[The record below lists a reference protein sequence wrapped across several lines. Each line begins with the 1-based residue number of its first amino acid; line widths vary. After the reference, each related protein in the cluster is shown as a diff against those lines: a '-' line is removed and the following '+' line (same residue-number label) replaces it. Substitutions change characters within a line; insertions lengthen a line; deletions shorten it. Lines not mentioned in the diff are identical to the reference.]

1 MKVSIVIPTYRR
13 EEELRRALESL
24 AAQTLTD
31 IEAVVV
37 DDNDCPEWNG
47 KVEAVIDAFRAE
59 YPDFALTYIQNHPG
73 LGSAEARNAGI
84 DAAEGEYITFLD
96 DDDEYMPEK
105 VERQYDFTLKGGYDY
120 TVTDLELYYE
130 DGELCERR
138 RRDYLA
144 DPGERTLLCC
154 HLMYHITGTDTI
166 MFRAEYLRGIGCFA
180 PIDMG
185 DEFYLMLRAITGEGK
200 FGYLPECHVKAYVHR
215 GEGGLSSGPAKIDG
229 ENSLFE
235 YKKQYFNS
243 LSKRYV
249 RFIKMRH
256 HAVLSF
262 ALLRSGHLFGFVGQA
277 ILAFACAP
285 VQSVR
290 MYMKLR

>member
-1 MKVSIVIPTYRR
+1 MKVSIIVPTYRR

-24 AAQTLTD
+24 AMQTFTD

-37 DDNDCPEWNG
+37 DDNDDPEWNG
-47 KVEAVIDAFRAE
+47 KVEAVISAFRAE
-59 YPDFALTYIQNHPG
+59 HPDLALRYIQNHPR

-84 DAAEGEYITFLD
+84 EAAEGKYITFLD
-96 DDDEYMPEK
+96 DDDEYLPEK
-105 VERQYDFTLKGGYDY
+105 IERQYDFTVKGGYDY
-120 TVTDLELYYE
+120 TVTDLDLYYD

-144 DPGERTLLCC
+144 DSVGGSLLCC
-154 HLMYHITGTDTI
+154 HLMHHITGTDTI
-166 MFRAEYLRGIGCFA
+166 MFRAEYLHSIGCFA

-215 GEGGLSSGPAKIDG
+215 GEGGLSSGSAKIDG

-235 YKKQYFNS
+235 YKKQYFDILDKKS
-243 LSKRYV
+243 V
-249 RFIKMRH
+249 RFIEMRH
-256 HAVLSF
+256 HAVLAF
-262 ALLRSGHLFGFVGQA
+262 ALLRSGNLLGFIGQTV
-277 ILAFACAP
+277 LSFACAP
-285 VQSVR
+285 IQSVR
-290 MYMKLR
+290 LFARLR